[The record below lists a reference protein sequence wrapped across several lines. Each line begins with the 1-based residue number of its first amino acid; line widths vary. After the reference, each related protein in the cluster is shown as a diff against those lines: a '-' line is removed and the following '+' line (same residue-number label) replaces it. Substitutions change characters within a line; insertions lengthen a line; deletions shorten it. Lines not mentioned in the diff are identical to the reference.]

1 MLTFSRFVYRS
12 VVELTQSQERESVL
26 SRSFPTPGEHSD
38 AHAELRESLNRTVNT
53 PSQRAA
59 PSPYQTKLRTGWTS
73 MMASVG
79 DELAQQKFPSFF
91 NAGVRLRASSLR
103 NADLEGCWVELKE
116 LSSAPVEL
124 PTKVPAG
131 RPKR

>member
-59 PSPYQTKLRTGWTS
+59 PSPYQTKLRTG
-73 MMASVG
+73 
-79 DELAQQKFPSFF
+79 
-91 NAGVRLRASSLR
+91 
-103 NADLEGCWVELKE
+103 
-116 LSSAPVEL
+116 
-124 PTKVPAG
+124 
-131 RPKR
+131 